1 MMRHDPDGN
10 HANNGQRSD
19 RAGKGHPPV
28 PAGPPRKGRTVLRA
42 GAGGRHLY
50 QRGLGDALL
59 SEDRLQRLP

>member
-1 MMRHDPDGN
+1 MTLMETMQTMDG
-10 HANNGQRSD
+10 GLTER
-19 RAGKGHPPV
+19 GKGHPPV

-42 GAGGRHLY
+42 GAGDRHLY